1 MKRFSICTV
10 YILLPLIIFSQV
22 VYFNNRYESET
33 NLWNGSVSI
42 LELNNE
48 YLIGGTTGHPNNNY
62 WHQISLIKLDNEGI
76 KIIEKIIGDTSA
88 ERDISIG
95 SLSLNSINEIYFS
108 GTFREYT
115 SNWVHDRCMLV
126 KMDENLDTIWT
137 KYYGEYVEP
146 FDTSYLSRHLTLIPN
161 NEFMIIGSK
170 SPYGLPSKIL
180 VIKIDDIGNKI
191 WEKTIGT
198 GSYFYQG
205 FSAIQTT
212 DGGYA
217 IGGYRFLIGQNE
229 TADPIIYKTDSLG
242 NLEWEKNLGG
252 PYFDYHPMLTLGKD
266 GNIVVGTCYADS
278 MSTPSSGYRRINVVK
293 LDNQGTILLNKK
305 YGQSITYHT
314 FQQIRTLEDGSYIAT
329 GSIKKVFPHISGW
342 MLKIN
347 ENGDSLWYRQ
357 YDNLLGDDSH
367 NYLYDVI
374 PTSDNGFAACGYVI
388 PYSPDPGSQDAWV
401 IKVDSMGCDTQGCA
415 TGTNTFEFVE
425 ETNGELRVWPNPVE
439 DWFQVTGFPPSL
451 RYGGQAGSRFQVA
464 GNKIIRVYN
473 SQGLKVEEIKIP
485 TEKETISV
493 NVQGWPKGMY
503 FMQLAVGGETV
514 ANTKVIVY

>member
-1 MKRFSICTV
+1 DFILSFKPKMKISN
-10 YILLPLIIFSQV
+10 IISVLFFFIIMSLQSQTI
-22 VYFNNRYESET
+22 YFNNRYESVT

-62 WHQISLIKLDNEGI
+62 WHQISLIKLDNEGN

-95 SLSLNSINEIYFS
+95 SLALNSVNEIYFS

-115 SNWVHDRCMLV
+115 TDWVHDRCMLV
-126 KMDENLDTIWT
+126 KMDENLDTVWT
-137 KYYGEYVEP
+137 KYYGEMVEP
-146 FDTSYLSRHLTLIPN
+146 YDTSYLSRHLTLIPDN
-161 NEFMIIGSK
+161 GFIIIGSK

-217 IGGYRFLIGQNE
+217 IGGYRFYIGQNE

-242 NLEWEKNLGG
+242 NQEWEKNLGG
-252 PYFDYHPMLTLGKD
+252 SFDDYHPMLTLGKD
-266 GNIVVGTCYADS
+266 GNIVAGTSYCDS
-278 MSTPSSGYRRINVVK
+278 MITPSDPMRITNIVK
-293 LDNQGTILLNKK
+293 LNNEGTILWNKK
-305 YGQSITYHT
+305 YGSSIHLNNLLN
-314 FQQIRTLEDGSYIAT
+314 IRTTENGDYIAC
-329 GSIKKVFPHISGW
+329 GKLVSDFPHRSGW
-342 MLKIN
+342 LLKVN
-347 ENGDSLWYRQ
+347 ESGDSLWYRQ
-357 YDNLLGDDSH
+357 YDNLLGTDSR

-388 PYSPDPGSQDAWV
+388 PYPPDTGSQDAWV
-401 IKVDSMGCDTQGCA
+401 LKLDSLGCDTPGCN
-415 TGTNTFEFVE
+415 TGVNMFERIAE
-425 ETNGELRVWPNPVE
+425 GKGELNVWPNPAKDKFKIKSKKFKVE
-439 DWFQVTGFPPSL
+439 GE
-451 RYGGQAGSRFQVA
+451 
-464 GNKIIRVYN
+464 KIIRIYN
-473 SQGLKVEEIKIP
+473 SQGLKVEEIKVP
-485 TEKETISV
+485 DREETTTV
-493 NVQGWPKGMY
+493 NVQGWPKGIY
-503 FMQLAVGGETV
+503 FVQIVVGGETS